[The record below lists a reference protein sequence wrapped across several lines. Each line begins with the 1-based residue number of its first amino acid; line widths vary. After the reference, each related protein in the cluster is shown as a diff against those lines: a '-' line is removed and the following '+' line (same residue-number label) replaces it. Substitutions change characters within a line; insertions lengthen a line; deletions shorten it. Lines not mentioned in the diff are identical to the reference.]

1 MRRELPAMQ
10 KLALQI
16 AIAAAL
22 TIAAILSLAAN
33 ARANGIVVT
42 GAYARASSGASAR
55 TGALYLTIRN
65 EGPAPNALVAVSTDA
80 AAGAMIHE
88 TAVENGIATMRHVE
102 KLDIAPGEEAS
113 FAPGGMHIM
122 LMGLKKPLRPGDR
135 LRVTLIFRT
144 AGDIRIDV
152 PVAGVAATAPP

>member
-1 MRRELPAMQ
+1 MQ

-22 TIAAILSLAAN
+22 TIAAILSLAAH
-33 ARANGIVVT
+33 ARANEIVVT
-42 GAYARASSGASAR
+42 GAYARASSGSGAR
-55 TGALYLTIRN
+55 TGALYLTIGN
-65 EGPAPNALVAVSTDA
+65 ESAAPDTLLAVSTDA
-80 AAGAMIHE
+80 ASGAMIHE

-122 LMGLKKPLRPGDR
+122 LMGLKKPLRRGDR
-135 LRVTLIFRT
+135 LRVTLTFRT
-144 AGDIRIDV
+144 AGDVRVDV
-152 PVAGVAATAPP
+152 PVAGVGATAPP

>member
-1 MRRELPAMQ
+1 MQ

-42 GAYARASSGASAR
+42 GAYSRASSGPGAR

-65 EGPAPNALVAVSTDA
+65 EGTAPDALLSVSTDA

-88 TAVENGIATMRHVE
+88 TAVENGVATMRHVE

-122 LMGLKKPLRPGDR
+122 LMGLKKPLRRGDR
-135 LRVTLIFRT
+135 ISATLTFQN
-144 AGDIRIDV
+144 AGDVRVDV